1 MCTHCHFSIMKK
13 NRPSRARYLFAAFLY
28 FVRGLA
34 LLAAAIGIL
43 WAYENPGTPWV
54 IQIIAGGIGGV
65 LLISIISAFV
75 SGGLRCPICSAKV
88 FGSDS
93 CSRNAKAKRLLGSYN
108 LPFAFSVM
116 TVRQKLEC

>member
-1 MCTHCHFSIMKK
+1 MHSLSFFHHEK